1 MLHMC
6 VTGVITCVTCMKAAT
21 YYYGRKYRDC
31 TRCVD
36 MKSSDWSPDMI
47 IRRREHPA
55 AIFQAPLPPNLEK
68 TRCVYAV
75 QLKSWYDEQYND
87 WAKRYLREQLY
98 NVDGID
104 RAAEYMYRNLPQLT
118 TPRKK
123 ISPTK
128 VTDDKEYLI
137 TQCEIFMDCFM
148 STSMTFTPLLT
159 AVLEL

>member
-1 MLHMC
+1 
-6 VTGVITCVTCMKAAT
+6 MKAAT